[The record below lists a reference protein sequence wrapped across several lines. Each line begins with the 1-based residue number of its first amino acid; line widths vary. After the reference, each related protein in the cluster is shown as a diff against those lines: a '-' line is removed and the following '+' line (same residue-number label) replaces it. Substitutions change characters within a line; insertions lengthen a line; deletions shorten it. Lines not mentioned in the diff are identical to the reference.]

1 MAMVVARRCSVV
13 ARAEAGSNRIAAAP
27 SRATPATASKTRP
40 PLEPGPK
47 LIASASEV
55 MPTRLIASSTAEAAG
70 RPGSARRLIVRASG
84 S

>member
-1 MAMVVARRCSVV
+1 MAMVVASRCSVV
-13 ARAEAGSNRIAAAP
+13 ARAEAGSNRIAAAS
-27 SRATPATASKTRP
+27 SRAAPATATKTRP

-70 RPGSARRLIVRASG
+70 RPGSTRRLIVRASG